1 MRRHTV
7 LNALILLPILGCG
20 EAQESAVKSAKQS
33 WVSAPGDAAKSETP
47 ASPNA
52 SGRAYASSAMMGGM
66 AGAMGTALHAP
77 VNTAALSRKIVYD
90 GEIDLIVSAY
100 ARTETDRRTVGKANG
115 RRIIGAFRKALFGT
129 IFRFV

>member
-66 AGAMGTALHAP
+66 AGAMGTVLHAP

-90 GEIDLIVSAY
+90 GETDLIVKGQQS
-100 ARTETDRRTVGKANG
+100 RTVKANG
-115 RRIIGAFRKALFGT
+115 RISHS
-129 IFRFV
+129 